1 METFNNFE
9 TLDYGARMYDPTF
22 GMWTMVD
29 PLAEKYFQMSPYE
42 CCLDNPVN
50 RIYPDGKA
58 YFWLNGKV
66 IGNDDVNDQKIYAIK
81 TTEKDYNGIA
91 GAGLSRKDQKDT
103 VGFIKTNSG
112 NAEVFKK

>member
-1 METFNNFE
+1 MTGDAPKEAVGKFTATDPAGV
-9 TLDYGARMYDPTF
+9 TLCATCTGTAVAAID
-22 GMWTMVD
+22 
-29 PLAEKYFQMSPYE
+29 
-42 CCLDNPVN
+42 
-50 RIYPDGKA
+50 
-58 YFWLNGKV
+58 GKV